1 MMLFWTLTAV
11 MIAAALAI
19 IAPALLRRQQQTALD
34 RNAQNVAIARERLA
48 ELDAELAKGEI
59 SAEEHAGTRIELEQ
73 VLLQDLDAGDAGK
86 AASTVS
92 GAHGKIGL
100 ITLGIL
106 LPLLSV
112 LLYQYLG
119 TPSLITTENRT
130 TPVAEGHANAVPAG
144 SMADLAIKLR
154 QRLEEQSPDDANGWY
169 LLGRTYMTIKDY
181 PQAAQ
186 AFDRAYQLT
195 GAQPAVMLALAD
207 ALTMSQPDVPS
218 ARAAELVEKA
228 LALEPENT
236 TALWMAGLN
245 AADRGDYSEALRLMQ
260 KLHPLLAASPQD
272 QQQLEIQ
279 IARLSAA
286 AGIEPPALARRPAA
300 QAPDTAAEAVP
311 GATVRLRVSLSP
323 AMQQQANAGDTVF
336 IYARAMNG
344 PRFPLAAARHRV
356 SDLPLEITLS
366 DAQAVMPTAKLSDF
380 PLVKVGARIS
390 ASGDAIAQSGDLIGE
405 RTDIRV
411 GGDEVVELVIDSVQ
425 P

>member
-1 MMLFWTLTAV
+1 MMLFWTITAV
-11 MIAAALAI
+11 MVAAALAI
-19 IAPALLRRQQQTALD
+19 IAPALLRRRQASDLD

-48 ELDAELAKGEI
+48 ELDAELATGVI
-59 SAEEHAGTRIELEQ
+59 SAEEHADSKRELEQ
-73 VLLQDLDAGDAGK
+73 VLLQDIEESGQAK
-86 AASTVS
+86 AAPAV
-92 GAHGKIGL
+92 GASHGKF
-100 ITLGIL
+100 TLLSLAIL
-106 LPLLSV
+106 VPLLSV
-112 LLYQYLG
+112 VLYQNLG
-119 TPSLITTENRT
+119 TPSLITAQSGKPATG
-130 TPVAEGHANAVPAG
+130 AGHSNGAQAG
-144 SMADLAIKLR
+144 SMADRAIKLR
-154 QRLEEQSPDDANGWY
+154 QRLEEQSPGDANGWF

-195 GAQPAVMLALAD
+195 GDQPAVMLALAD

-245 AADRGDYSEALRLMQ
+245 AADRGDYNEALRLMQ

-300 QAPDTAAEAVP
+300 QAPDTSAAVP

-380 PLVKVGARIS
+380 PLVKVGARVS
-390 ASGDAIAQSGDLIGE
+390 ASGNAIAQSGDLIGE
-405 RTDIRV
+405 RPDIEV
-411 GGDEVVELVIDSVQ
+411 GGKDVVEIVIDSVQ